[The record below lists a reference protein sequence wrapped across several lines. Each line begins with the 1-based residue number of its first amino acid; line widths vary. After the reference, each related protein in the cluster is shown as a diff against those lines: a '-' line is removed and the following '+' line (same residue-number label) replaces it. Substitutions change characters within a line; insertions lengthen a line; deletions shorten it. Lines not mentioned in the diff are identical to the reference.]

1 MLKYTGGGYNGT
13 RPEIPVRDLTDKE
26 AEEFGGEE
34 FLVSTGLYEKVR
46 SIRCHGDRK
55 VGKARKSAEVKHDE
69 D

>member
-46 SIRCHGDRK
+46 CYGDRK
-55 VGKARKSAEVKHDE
+55 AGKARKSAEVKHDE